1 MNSRSNPLFWS
12 FSIGTWF
19 QTRIRVSW
27 FLPVAMAWL
36 LFKFGWALGGTVAG
50 ILFVTVLLHEFS
62 HIAMARTLGIDGD
75 EILMW
80 PLGGLAFT
88 GGGASPRQQFL
99 ISAAGPFCN
108 LLICLAVLYPVLT
121 SEYAVRCFN
130 PLMLPMTAEEFAR
143 QPWLG
148 LAPLIFMLSWV
159 QLLVN
164 LVPAMPLDGGQMARS
179 ALVLR
184 LGNMIGTEASIRLAM
199 IAGMLVALAAM
210 LLLENTFLVGLG
222 FFLLLYA
229 VLEHQQVQ
237 MPEQVDDSFMGY
249 DFSQGYTSLEKSQ
262 DTEPAPQT
270 QPGFFE
276 RWKKRR
282 EEARAR
288 REAER
293 DQQAS
298 QQLDVLL
305 AKVHEHGLQSLSETE
320 KRLLKQASDRLRGNR
335 KVSE

>member
-19 QTRIRVSW
+19 QTRIRVHW
-27 FLPVAMAWL
+27 FLPVAVAWL
-36 LFKFGWALGGTVAG
+36 LFNFGWALGGAVAG
-50 ILFVTVLLHEFS
+50 VLIVTVLLHEFS

-75 EILMW
+75 EILLW

-88 GGGASPRQQFL
+88 GGGSPRQQFL

-121 SEYAVRCFN
+121 SDYALRCFN
-130 PLMLPMTAEEFAR
+130 PLMLPVTAEEFVR

-148 LAPLIFMLSWV
+148 LALLTFTISWV
-159 QLLVN
+159 LLLMN

-210 LLLENTFLVGLG
+210 LLLGNTFLVGLG

-229 VLEHQQVQ
+229 VLEHQQSQ

-262 DTEPAPQT
+262 ESEPAPQA

-293 DQQAS
+293 DQQAAE
-298 QQLDVLL
+298 QLDILL
-305 AKVHEHGLQSLSETE
+305 AKVHEHGLQSLSESE
-320 KRLLKQASDRLRGNR
+320 KRTLKQASDRLRDNR